1 MQHFLLSVFK
11 ISGERKGTAMR
22 KNAKSVLLI
31 AVLLFT
37 ALAGGCAH
45 GNWMA
50 FKCSAD
56 NVLGLTSVYISGKT
70 VTLNIDKDKAE
81 PFWAMQKVFEEESK
95 NNISATFFMNGKEN
109 VYFSADDIA
118 VDKENQTITINA
130 KDVKL
135 GSVTGLRIRYG
146 LNEYKV
152 DFKNKEIEAN
162 NVFIEGEGSY
172 TIDFN
177 RYTQTYDS
185 KNGTWSEPELETSQ
199 GEFWT

>member
-1 MQHFLLSVFK
+1 
-11 ISGERKGTAMR
+11 MR
-22 KNAKSVLLI
+22 RFTLSVLLI
-31 AVLLFT
+31 TAMLFT

-56 NVLGLTSVYISGKT
+56 NVLGLTSVMISGKT
-70 VTLNIDKDKAE
+70 VTLYIDKDKAE
-81 PFWAMQKVFEEESK
+81 PFWAMQQFFDEESSNK
-95 NNISATFFMNGKEN
+95 FTATFFMNGKEN
-109 VYFSADDIA
+109 VYYSVDDIV

-135 GSVTGLRIRYG
+135 SSVTGLRIRYG
-146 LNEYKV
+146 LNDYKV

-162 NVFIEGEGSY
+162 TAFIKGEGSY
-172 TIDFN
+172 TIDFY

-185 KNGTWSEPELETSQ
+185 KAGTWSEPELETSQ